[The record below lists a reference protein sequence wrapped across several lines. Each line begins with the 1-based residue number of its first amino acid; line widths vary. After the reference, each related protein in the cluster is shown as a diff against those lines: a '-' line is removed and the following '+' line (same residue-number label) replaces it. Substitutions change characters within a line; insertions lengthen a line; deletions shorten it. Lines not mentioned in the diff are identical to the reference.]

1 MAYTTNE
8 ILEQPYTMSDKP
20 ASNSQENSVEVEDT
34 VGVIVLGFVCIVLLF
49 ALLRAQKRTRQMLE
63 HQVKE
68 LQKATVKE
76 AKV

>member
-8 ILEQPYTMSDKP
+8 IVEQPYNMSEKP
-20 ASNSQENSVEVEDT
+20 ATVSNENSVKVADT
-34 VGVIVLGFVCIVLLF
+34 VGVIVLGMVCIVLLF
-49 ALLRAQKRTRQMLE
+49 ALLRSQKRTRQLLE
-63 HQVKE
+63 QQIKE